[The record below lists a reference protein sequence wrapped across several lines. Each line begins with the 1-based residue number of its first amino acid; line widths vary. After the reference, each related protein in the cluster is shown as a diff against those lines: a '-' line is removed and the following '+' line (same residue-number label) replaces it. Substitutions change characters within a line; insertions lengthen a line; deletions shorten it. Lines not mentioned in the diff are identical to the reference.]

1 MIRLPEDA
9 SGEVAFVVD
18 ETMLAGFGGVVIHP
32 VLGTATLV
40 HYLEWA
46 GRKVIEPHLG
56 RGEEG
61 IGHAI
66 DVVHRAPAPP
76 GTTVTAS
83 ATLTRHEGNRVVC
96 RVEARSADG
105 TLLADGEFTQ
115 VILPREAVRRRLGDT
130 AAR

>member
-9 SGEVAFVVD
+9 GGAVTFVVD
-18 ETMLAGFGGVVIHP
+18 ESMLAGFGGTVVHP

-46 GRKVIEPHLG
+46 GRRVIEPHLEDD
-56 RGEEG
+56 EEG

-66 DVVHRAPAPP
+66 SVVHRAPAPV
-76 GTTVTAS
+76 GTTVTAT
-83 ATLTRHEGNRVVC
+83 ATLTRHDGNRVVC
-96 RVEARSADG
+96 RVEARTADG

-115 VILPREAVRRRLGDT
+115 VILPREVVRRRLGG
-130 AAR
+130 